1 MVTNRLANA
10 AQNGYRFHAV
20 ASVSLL
26 LDYLHEFDSI
36 KNESN
41 FEDIDL
47 ILLDGTHVCAQAKS
61 SYDEESSDSTSFF
74 NKALVTLKEAQCK
87 LPGCKSIYMTNIRK
101 MLGANTDT
109 SDFSSG
115 ETVWYS
121 SMSEDNIDLINE
133 RISADFDTGS
143 FGIQFLKFED
153 GDRKDKPILDKMDE
167 IFTEIEY
174 LDRLSYKHV
183 YETWLLYL
191 STNAT

>member
-1 MVTNRLANA
+1 MVSNRLANA
-10 AQNGYRFHAV
+10 AQNGYRFQAV

-26 LDYLHEFDSI
+26 LDYLYEFDSI

-61 SYDEESSDSTSFF
+61 SYDEESSDSTTFLK
-74 NKALVTLKEAQCK
+74 KALVTLQEAQSK
-87 LPGCKSIYMTNIRK
+87 LPDCKSLYITNIHE
-101 MLGANTDT
+101 MLGADT
-109 SDFSSG
+109 YIRDFPSG

-121 SMSEDNIDLINE
+121 SLDSNNVDLINKYLT
-133 RISADFDTGS
+133 SKFDTSG

-153 GDRKDKPILDKMDE
+153 GDKKEKPILDKMREVFSD
-167 IFTEIEY
+167 IEY
-174 LDRLSYKHV
+174 LNRLSYRRV

-191 STNAT
+191 TANAT